1 VEPTGSTAAAA
12 AWMPVALRQE
22 VVVAV
27 GGYCFPWSTIS
38 SGSVGDD
45 GFEMLVIGRAVPSW
59 SVRFLVVGQSSRED
73 TGAITVIMN
82 YSMLCAS
89 PRITL
94 GGGKPGSSFNSFFF
108 LWIANAP
115 ANYRTSPSAAKYGII
130 LSKHES
136 SALVKRLEMGC
147 VSPSGVLQPPER
159 VFKI

>member
-1 VEPTGSTAAAA
+1 MASCPGLDASWLLGHCFDAGSYSLPAPSLFFTLRGRFIKVEKSAGRGGAHGEHCCCCCLDAGCFAA
-12 AWMPVALRQE
+12 
-22 VVVAV
+22 
-27 GGYCFPWSTIS
+27 GGCCGGGGLLFPWSTIS

-94 GGGKPGSSFNSFFF
+94 GGC
-108 LWIANAP
+108 W
-115 ANYRTSPSAAKYGII
+115 T
-130 LSKHES
+130 
-136 SALVKRLEMGC
+136 
-147 VSPSGVLQPPER
+147 
-159 VFKI
+159 